1 MVRVLVSDLNV
12 PVDVKDKE
20 GTTPLMSAAD
30 YARVDAVDALLA
42 LGADASIPK
51 PDGTLAIHRAAS
63 SALADGDPS
72 DACAVP
78 PPPLS

>member
-1 MVRVLVSDLNV
+1 MRVLVSDLNV

-42 LGADASIPK
+42 LGADASIAK

-63 SALADGDPS
+63 SALADGDPATRAPS
-72 DACAVP
+72 P
-78 PPPLS
+78 PPPS